1 MSLSVFLAA
10 AARTAGS
17 ERTITVRTDTRS
29 AAAVVAPSTGRG
41 TTTRSITGTVRC
53 SPLGLAP
60 ARLPALL
67 AVASMRRSR
76 TSSLG
81 FATPSPARLGAT
93 RTVTTGAAASTGP
106 TTIGGAGPRT
116 LRSRGTHRPRGA
128 RDRPLKPRTRPR
140 ERPCRLA
147 RGPARLL
154 APTRSAVAAA
164 AAVAGI
170 VPSSLIRYN
179 VLKEFVQHRLIAHPH
194 VVPNPEHRL

>member
-1 MSLSVFLAA
+1 MSLSVSLAA

-53 SPLGLAP
+53 SPLAP